1 MMPGHRKFRDL
12 VAHLDADPVR
22 RARIEAGKRAMR
34 DITALNELRERRSAE
49 QPAVAGTPDT
59 SQPSVSQLEIGM
71 DDEEDAYLSTL
82 RYYVEALGGRLEI
95 TAVFPDETVRIV
107 SAAVESENTAAARS

>member
-1 MMPGHRKFRDL
+1 MPGHRKFRDL

-49 QPAVAGTPDT
+49 QPAVAGTT
-59 SQPSVSQLEIGM
+59 GVSQPTVSQLELGM
-71 DDEEDAYLSTL
+71 DDEEDVYLSTL
-82 RYYVEALGGRLEI
+82 RHYIEALGGRLEL
-95 TAVFPDETVRIV
+95 TAVFPDETIRLVP
-107 SAAVESENTAAARS
+107 AAVESEGAAAARS